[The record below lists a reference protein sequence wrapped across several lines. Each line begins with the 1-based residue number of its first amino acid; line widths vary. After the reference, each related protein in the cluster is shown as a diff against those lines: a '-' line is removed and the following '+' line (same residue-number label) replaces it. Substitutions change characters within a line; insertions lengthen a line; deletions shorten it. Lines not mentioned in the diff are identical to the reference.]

1 MRIHLNQKICRN
13 MMMLLTIWLMS
24 IQTLWA
30 QSLSLQDLKET
41 CDFQNGTISYTLPT
55 EKLPENSIC
64 KWKVMVGNQEI
75 TDGKTLSDDT
85 RTLTLRG
92 H

>member
-30 QSLSLQDLKET
+30 QSLSFRDLKET
-41 CDFQNGTISYTLPT
+41 CDFQKEPSPIPFLQKYFR
-55 EKLPENSIC
+55 
-64 KWKVMVGNQEI
+64 
-75 TDGKTLSDDT
+75 D
-85 RTLTLRG
+85 
-92 H
+92 